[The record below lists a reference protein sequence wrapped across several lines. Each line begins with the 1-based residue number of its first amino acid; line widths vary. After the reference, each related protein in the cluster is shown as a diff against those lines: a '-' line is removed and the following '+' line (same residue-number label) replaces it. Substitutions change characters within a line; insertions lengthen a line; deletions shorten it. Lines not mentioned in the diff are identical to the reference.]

1 MEFKVDPE
9 AIRVLKFLLPGF
21 FAAWLFYL
29 LTPHR
34 KNSQFERVI
43 EAFILT
49 GVVQGSVLIVR
60 TIAFG
65 MHDKWDWKLGTWTE
79 NRVLLLA
86 MFIALVFGLVL
97 VACANSDFPQSRLR
111 KWGLTKETSYPTE
124 WLSAFTGDDKRWVIL
139 NLADK
144 HRLMGQLDEWPNYP
158 DAGHFVLINPTW
170 VDEDGQPSPQK
181 EIYKILVPVKDVGS
195 NT

>member
-1 MEFKVDPE
+1 M
-9 AIRVLKFLLPGF
+9 
-21 FAAWLFYL
+21 
-29 LTPHR
+29 
-34 KNSQFERVI
+34 
-43 EAFILT
+43 
-49 GVVQGSVLIVR
+49 
-60 TIAFG
+60 
-65 MHDKWDWKLGTWTE
+65 
-79 NRVLLLA
+79 LLLA

-181 EIYKILVPVKDVGS
+181 EIYKILVPVKDVGIVEFVKHHEEQEPPPSPPS
-195 NT
+195 NTAAPAGCGIPSAGTAVVVAMSSTAPDIQPAVDGSKPPTTKIKDGPDVAEKV